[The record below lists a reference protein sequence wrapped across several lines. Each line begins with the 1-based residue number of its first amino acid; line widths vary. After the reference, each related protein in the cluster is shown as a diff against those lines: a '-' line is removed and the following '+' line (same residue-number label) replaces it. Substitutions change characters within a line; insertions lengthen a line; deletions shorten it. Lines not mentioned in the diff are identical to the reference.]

1 MVRVTD
7 DLALSPEALTLY
19 HAADPLLGHLPVLAF
34 HGPSTTANFTHN
46 SSRIQ
51 VHVYS
56 AAGFQSFPRLTIS
69 PQSDFYGVV
78 THLPREFQGD
88 DVCRG
93 LAFALYK
100 YFCELPDALK
110 SHLKR
115 EHPTTRGHRPGS
127 APTLFGEQ
135 HAADL
140 AQAMV
145 GAGPGVTAHVIK
157 TLQAGALQTQHV
169 SNIDLDFVLPP
180 GAVSV
185 PQEPQDLD
193 LDELD
198 DDDDAILDPTLKQY
212 SAAYTPLVKLFGEP
226 VFLPTA
232 KLRRAPSRP
241 SSLNH
246 HRSKTFSRDSKV
258 ELRMQLGELV
268 DTEERYVLKLNELV
282 KHVADEFRSDAF
294 SHENRHLQ
302 ASIDKLFPRS
312 VDRIL
317 QVNAAFMQD
326 LRRVMD
332 ESEEDAVRD
341 LDVAYTGSA
350 SSRNMLAS
358 NANPNASAKKDPSGA
373 LAMAKAFLEWFPKF
387 TDCYQEYIRAS
398 QHFPQLLNTLLDSTS
413 PISNPFRDRVVQTTG
428 EQVLRSILIEP
439 VQRLPRYSLFI
450 DQIVGCLPITHPAL
464 QVMLKARDIITN
476 ICSMDDPL
484 DDDEE
489 GDGTGKTSRTIHRL
503 RNLVESWPYDL
514 APRGR
519 LILAADFHEL
529 AAPYLY
535 DADALA
541 VGPQDGAGLF
551 LLFNDCL
558 VLVNKKAS
566 PDRETTPN
574 GRDLLREID
583 KPSPAGLLASM
594 TNAAGGPGS
603 YDFSFGG
610 WHALADVRFTE
621 SADGRCI
628 WMTAINDIK
637 GVRAKKGSRCF
648 AMQESYEAKA
658 ARWSEDVTK
667 ARIEGRFSER
677 ERETPTWT
685 LRSVRLPETSSDGSL
700 NRTLGLHAAVFQ
712 EAAEQLIEGR
722 REPAPVRIVFDNHL
736 GTKGAPVGHYGV
748 EVVVEV
754 RTVAAGSGSNP
765 KSDARLV
772 MNTAGLNGKKYSDD
786 IAVEDFLPTLTRR
799 ITQLTSTQHS
809 ASNPRLVPA
818 LVSYH
823 TRTLRSLEFS
833 VPAVRT
839 PANDIAAVTGS
850 SSRTEK
856 TRSFLASSPVK
867 LFSSFLGGTPGGSA
881 ANANANTNTSSANLT
896 ESIYASMRLQ
906 RSQSTTSRPAIL
918 QQSLLQAPSLQHT
931 QSEVSSLSGSI
942 RDRSGAAF
950 SESINGGSS
959 GEGAAPENP
968 LVRLEQTF
976 TGYVA
981 ALQSRKGQFVAR
993 TLLNRN
999 APSSAD
1005 ELSVNV
1011 LYNRM
1016 NESPFDWEE
1025 ASVDL
1030 PADVVFAAFEKFT
1043 HIAWRDHMGTI
1054 MTIQALDALQERAI
1068 YLQKKVPGDFADF
1081 VHYLFGDMAPQNR
1094 RAFTALIKLLA
1105 DLLQGCS
1112 DDGDRGALTLAFADV
1127 LVAGSAEPAH
1137 NYINL
1142 LDRLVDDCDR
1152 IFDSIGSGY
1161 AQQQQR
1167 LAPASAS
1174 SSSGTASYEP
1184 SLSASFRTHKSATPS
1199 LTSNTSSL
1207 RRKFG
1212 LEGLLRQNST
1222 AGDPAQIESERE
1234 FREREKE
1241 KTSMWRSLS
1250 KHRHPATGESASLA
1264 RATAAH
1270 YVNRSR
1276 SIDMGN
1282 PSPSGLHGGFAAY
1295 AGGSGAFAVAG
1306 RRPGSRDR
1314 PPVAGAFSVNDDG
1327 ASSLSFSSSISSQR
1341 PGSANRPPSSHKQL
1355 ETIGEPAD
1363 DRHEGGHGQGDYSQ
1377 GDYSQGDN
1385 QGDSQGQGKSAK
1397 AAKKKRRSSL
1407 SDLKGLMAAATLD
1420 DPLSPGSSNRADVP
1434 VSPPAART
1442 QTSRVD
1448 DAAPPRTPLRTTKT
1462 TSEKVN
1468 ASTPRGPS
1476 PSKIPISPPSLTH
1489 THSGSHARTQSFPP
1503 PLLAR
1508 HQSLQTSSRQKENT
1522 GAMGGSPATSYIP
1535 TLKSGRSVLAPPPGT
1550 PGSGTGTGTGPAS
1563 ASPTRLLPPSPTKAV
1578 GASSS
1583 SGTGGSGRLR
1593 LQSPQKLRERLQS
1606 EKRAVEEVDA
1616 SLRSE
1621 LTRISRDMARVSS
1634 SHPTSDSLAAAVR
1647 SLEKL
1652 LPQRIQEVADRQASL
1667 EQSMEASVR
1676 ASEAKVRGI
1685 DQLYKEATAENELL
1699 YEKFNVE
1706 LAKIVRALR
1715 GKGRED
1721 KEDLVSR
1728 LKEQSEETAR
1738 LKRENARLQRET
1750 VSLRAMLKEQ

>member
-34 HGPSTTANFTHN
+34 HGASTTANFTHN

-56 AAGFQSFPRLTIS
+56 PAGFHSFPRLTIS

-115 EHPTTRGHRPGS
+115 EYPTTRGRRPGS

-145 GAGPGVTAHVIK
+145 GVGPGVTEHVIK

-180 GAVSV
+180 GAVSF
-185 PQEPQDLD
+185 PQDPQDMD
-193 LDELD
+193 LDDLD

-212 SAAYTPLVKLFGEP
+212 TAAYTPLVKLFGEP

-294 SHENRHLQ
+294 SGENKHLQ
-302 ASIDKLFPRS
+302 ANIDKLFPRS

-341 LDVAYTGSA
+341 LDVTYIGSA

-358 NANPNASAKKDPSGA
+358 NSNPNNASNANASAKKDPSGA
-373 LAMAKAFLEWFPKF
+373 LAMAKTFLEWFPKF

-398 QHFPQLLNTLLDSTS
+398 QNFPQLLNTLLDSSS
-413 PISNPFRDRVVQTTG
+413 PTPNNFRDRVVQTTG

-489 GDGTGKTSRTIHRL
+489 GDGTGKKSKTINRL

-514 APRGR
+514 EPRGR

-529 AAPYLY
+529 SAPYLY

-541 VGPQDGAGLF
+541 VGAQDGAGLF

-558 VLVNKKAS
+558 VLVNKKTS
-566 PDRETTPN
+566 KDRETPPN

-610 WHALADVRFTE
+610 WHSLADVRFTE

-628 WMTAINDIK
+628 WMTSINDIK
-637 GVRAKKGSRCF
+637 GLRAKKGSRCF

-658 ARWSEDVTK
+658 GRWSEDVTK
-667 ARIEGRFSER
+667 ARIEGRFSES

-712 EAAEQLIEGR
+712 EAAEELIEGR

-754 RTVAAGSGSNP
+754 RTVAAGSSSNP
-765 KSDARLV
+765 KGDKGDARLV

-799 ITQLTSTQHS
+799 ITQLTCTQHS
-809 ASNPRLVPA
+809 PSNPRLIPA

-823 TRTLRSLEFS
+823 TKTLRSLDFS
-833 VPAVRT
+833 VPEVPT
-839 PANDIAAVTGS
+839 PANDITTVNSS
-850 SSRTEK
+850 SSRAEK

-867 LFSSFLGGTPGGSA
+867 LFSSFLGGTPGGA
-881 ANANANTNTSSANLT
+881 ANATPSTNSNSSSTNLT

-906 RSQSTTSRPAIL
+906 RSQSTSSRPALL
-918 QQSLLQAPSLQHT
+918 QQPLLQAPSLQHT

-942 RDRSGAAF
+942 RDRSGAMF
-950 SESINGGSS
+950 SESINGAS
-959 GEGAAPENP
+959 GEDAAPANP
-968 LVRLEQTF
+968 LVRLEQAF

-999 APSSAD
+999 APSSSD

-1030 PADVVFAAFEKFT
+1030 PADVIFAAFEKFT
-1043 HIAWRDHMGTI
+1043 RIAWRDHMGTI

-1112 DDGDRGALTLAFADV
+1112 DDGDRGALTLAFAEV
-1127 LVAGSAEPAH
+1127 LVAGSPEPAH

-1152 IFDSIGSGY
+1152 IFDGIGSGY
-1161 AQQQQR
+1161 AQQQQQAHQIQR
-1167 LAPASAS
+1167 LAPG

-1184 SLSASFRTHKSATPS
+1184 SFSSSLRTHKSATPS

-1250 KHRHPATGESASLA
+1250 KHRHPATGESASLSK
-1264 RATAAH
+1264 ATAAQ
-1270 YVNRSR
+1270 YINRSR
-1276 SIDMGN
+1276 SIDMG
-1282 PSPSGLHGGFAAY
+1282 SSSIGGGGALHGGFAAY
-1295 AGGSGAFAVAG
+1295 AGGSGAFAVTG

-1314 PPVAGAFSVNDDG
+1314 PPIAGAFSINDDA

-1341 PGSANRPPSSHKQL
+1341 PGSSHRPASSHKQL

-1363 DRHEGGHGQGDYSQ
+1363 DRHEGNHS
-1377 GDYSQGDN
+1377 
-1385 QGDSQGQGKSAK
+1385 QGDSQGQGKSEK

-1407 SDLKGLMAAATLD
+1407 SDLKSLMAAATLE
-1420 DPLSPGSSNRADVP
+1420 DPLSPGRSNRADDP
-1434 VSPPAART
+1434 VSPLTTRT
-1442 QTSRVD
+1442 HTNRVD
-1448 DAAPPRTPLRTTKT
+1448 APLPPTPLRTTKN

-1468 ASTPRGPS
+1468 SSTPRGPS

-1489 THSGSHARTQSFPP
+1489 AHSESHARTQAFPP
-1503 PLLAR
+1503 PSLVR
-1508 HQSLQTSSRQKENT
+1508 HQSLQVASRQKENT
-1522 GAMGGSPATSYIP
+1522 GSSGDSPATSHIP
-1535 TLKSGRSVLAPPPGT
+1535 TLKPGRPVLSPPSGASGA
-1550 PGSGTGTGTGPAS
+1550 GTGLAS
-1563 ASPTRLLPPSPTKAV
+1563 TSPTRLLPPSPTKLTA
-1578 GASSS
+1578 GASST

-1593 LQSPQKLRERLQS
+1593 LQSPQKLRERLLS

-1621 LTRISRDMARVSS
+1621 LSRISRDMARVSS
-1634 SHPTSDSLAAAVR
+1634 SHPTSDSLAAALR

-1652 LPQRIQEVADRQASL
+1652 VPQRIQEVADRQASL
-1667 EQSMEASVR
+1667 EHAMEASVR

-1706 LAKIVRALR
+1706 LAKIVRALK

-1728 LKEQSEETAR
+1728 LKEQTEETAR
-1738 LKRENARLQRET
+1738 LKRDNARLQRET